1 MWFFPW
7 LSYFAIAAMIAVLVA
22 MAFTPALASQ
32 LWVSV
37 LSIAVA
43 LLAYLWVRHHRGHS

>member
-7 LSYFAIAAMIAVLVA
+7 ASWFVIVAIVAVLVA

-32 LWVSV
+32 LYAS
-37 LSIAVA
+37 LACLAIVA
-43 LLAYLWVRHHRGHS
+43 AGYVFVRRRQA